1 MTGGFN
7 GLMLPTDLRGFN
19 AGKPVVAKLLTF
31 MAAALFRLDA
41 ILELA
46 AKRDLFNVNPLAAF
60 DDERNDDVLPT
71 VRFATLFTTRFTDA
85 NFEMTAGRPIL
96 DADEFEREVAA
107 DSPLTATGSFRAR
120 FPDGT
125 VGVTTRAANERK
137 KSSIFLGIG
146 IAFDLIHHLLYW
158 LLHSLDRHSVWMVAY

>member
-7 GLMLPTDLRGFN
+7 GLMLPTDRRGFN
-19 AGKPVVAKLLTF
+19 AGAPVVAKLLTF
-31 MAAALFRLDA
+31 IAAALFRRDA
-41 ILELA
+41 IEELA

-60 DDERNDDVLPT
+60 DDERNADVLPT
-71 VRFATLFTTRFTDA
+71 VRFATLVAARFTDA

-107 DSPLTATGSFRAR
+107 DSLLTATGSLRGR

-125 VGVTTRAANERK
+125 VGVTTRAANEREK
-137 KSSIFLGIG
+137 IINFLGN
-146 IAFDLIHHLLYW
+146 LN
-158 LLHSLDRHSVWMVAY
+158 